1 MFLFFAKRKETNET
15 KRNLKERKR
24 PKKVY
29 KISIMPLY
37 PKGQMLVIRSHI
49 KKVRQFCQEH
59 NISHRLYS
67 CLKIVR
73 QKKKPVKRNYLTPIP
88 SPYLT

>member
-1 MFLFFAKRKETNET
+1 MFLFFTNVKKRNET
-15 KRNLKERKR
+15 KRKLKKERAPQAR
-24 PKKVY
+24 

-37 PKGQMLVIRSHI
+37 PKGQMLVIRTHI
-49 KKVRQFCQEH
+49 KKVRQFCQEQ

-67 CLKIVR
+67 CLKIAR
-73 QKKKPVKRNYLTPIP
+73 RKKKPVKRNYLTPIP